1 MMARTVQ
8 ERSQTR
14 ERVMG
19 GLARRMVVDLG
30 GVGGL
35 DEKKNQSRPTVSRL
49 RKGTIQARR
58 FIEISGKCQ
67 KNNYCPK

>member
-1 MMARTVQ
+1 
-8 ERSQTR
+8 
-14 ERVMG
+14 MG